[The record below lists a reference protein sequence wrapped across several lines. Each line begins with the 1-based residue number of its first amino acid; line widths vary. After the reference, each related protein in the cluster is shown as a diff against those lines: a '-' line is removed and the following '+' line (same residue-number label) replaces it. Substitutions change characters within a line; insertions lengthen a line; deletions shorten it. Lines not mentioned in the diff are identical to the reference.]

1 MRDLAVGQRVICK
14 HKNGRYYHSE
24 VQELSPTT
32 FYEVVFDDGSY
43 SDNLFPEDIE
53 VDEILTPTV
62 YQLQLINLTGG
73 CFFFKSFRTEIA
85 SGSDRLPRATLFKF
99 DGQTG

>member
-1 MRDLAVGQRVICK
+1 MRDLTVGQRVICK

-24 VQELSPTT
+24 VQELTPTT

-53 VDEILTPTV
+53 VDQILTSIFSRAE
-62 YQLQLINLTGG
+62 L
-73 CFFFKSFRTEIA
+73 A
-85 SGSDRLPRATLFKF
+85 S
-99 DGQTG
+99 

>member
-1 MRDLAVGQRVICK
+1 MRDLTVGQRVICK

-73 CFFFKSFRTEIA
+73 CFFFFNVSEPRLRQARTA
-85 SGSDRLPRATLFKF
+85 CQG
-99 DGQTG
+99 

>member
-1 MRDLAVGQRVICK
+1 MRDLTVGQRVICK

-24 VQELSPTT
+24 VQELTPTT

-53 VDEILTPTV
+53 VDQILTSIFS
-62 YQLQLINLTGG
+62 QAEL
-73 CFFFKSFRTEIA
+73 A
-85 SGSDRLPRATLFKF
+85 S
-99 DGQTG
+99 

>member
-1 MRDLAVGQRVICK
+1 MRDLTVGQRVICK
-14 HKNGRYYHSE
+14 HKNGRYYNSE

-53 VDEILTPTV
+53 VREILTPALFQV
-62 YQLQLINLTGG
+62 ELIN
-73 CFFFKSFRTEIA
+73 
-85 SGSDRLPRATLFKF
+85 
-99 DGQTG
+99 